1 MRNGSRSHDPT
12 AEYADVAALW
22 MTVRTASHKDAEQLG
37 PPFKQLGYPAEATEI
52 RRRLQRN
59 ATTDY
64 AAWVFDAKSGSGVI
78 GFAAGHLLRPYEN
91 EAAAAQL
98 MILVMDE
105 RHRAG
110 GGGTA
115 LVNQFESWAT
125 SRGASRSVVSFGLD
139 RVATHE
145 FCARR
150 GYECT
155 GVSFGRQL

>member
-1 MRNGSRSHDPT
+1 M
-12 AEYADVAALW
+12 A
-22 MTVRTASHKDAEQLG
+22 

-59 ATTDY
+59 ATTYD
-64 AAWVFDAKSGSGVI
+64 AAWVFDADSGSGVI

-91 EAAAAQL
+91 EAAVAQL

-115 LVNQFESWAT
+115 LVNQFESCAT
-125 SRGASRSVVSFGLD
+125 SRGASRSVVGSGLD
-139 RVATHE
+139 RVAMHE